1 MRMLKTL
8 LFVGLALTLSPT
20 AEAKKIYL
28 NGVDLDGVYLVNMT
42 FKGCIV
48 KLDAK
53 GNVHITAPGYEIK
66 PTNQAAPIKAQPKA
80 LGLAKD
86 FYIVSFTNR
95 KGATQYDV
103 EVFLNGKFVRRIRHT
118 EKQVVMNV
126 TRYLKR
132 GRNEVLFVA
141 RKNYGGKARASRS
154 PLDYV
159 RVVVGRGFL
168 SKGRLVIKSVDAET
182 KRTAA
187 EDRPVIY
194 DKKVIVV
201 R

>member
-1 MRMLKTL
+1 MRLLKSLL
-8 LFVGLALTLSPT
+8 LFGVALTLSP
-20 AEAKKIYL
+20 AAQAKKIYI

-66 PTNQAAPIKAQPKA
+66 PTNKPAPIKTQPTA
-80 LGLAKD
+80 AGDARD
-86 FYIVSFTNR
+86 YYIVSFTNR
-95 KGATQYDV
+95 PGATQYDV
-103 EVFLNGKFVRRIRHT
+103 EVFLNGKFVRRIRHQ

-132 GRNEVLFVA
+132 GKNEVLFVA

-159 RVVVGRGFL
+159 RVVLGRGFL
-168 SKGRLVIKSVDAET
+168 SKGRLVIKSVAAES

-194 DKKVIVV
+194 DKKVLVV